1 MGKFAELCKGR
12 TMGAFFLLLLS
23 AGKTL
28 GHMEEDQTANP
39 LNRIQVC
46 SANWRVKVF
55 RVAAHSPPRSQA
67 GSPGRLPA
75 LAPTDPDLPHLGIR
89 LVRSRVRD
97 ARGVPDPA
105 IRWGFVNTVPG
116 FEAPAVWPS
125 NGPATRRLLPSGGFP
140 LVEFPDF
147 VGTMRRSESLASVSR
162 RFFCIRVA
170 IPRPAPVLCSRRSST
185 RNRRAWGW

>member
-1 MGKFAELCKGR
+1 MPASIGR
-12 TMGAFFLLLLS
+12 ENAQSHGRRS
-23 AGKTL
+23 NHGRD
-28 GHMEEDQTANP
+28 HDRVRVYIVNP
-39 LNRIQVC
+39 
-46 SANWRVKVF
+46 WVKLF

-140 LVEFPDF
+140 LVEFPD
-147 VGTMRRSESLASVSR
+147 VIGTMRRSESLASVSR

>member
-1 MGKFAELCKGR
+1 LA
-12 TMGAFFLLLLS
+12 
-23 AGKTL
+23 
-28 GHMEEDQTANP
+28 
-39 LNRIQVC
+39 
-46 SANWRVKVF
+46 
-55 RVAAHSPPRSQA
+55 PRSQA

-75 LAPTDPDLPHLGIR
+75 LAPTDPDVPDSGIR

-105 IRWGFVNTVPG
+105 IRWRFVNTVPG

-125 NGPATRRLLPSGGFP
+125 NGSATRRLLPLVGFP
-140 LVEFPDF
+140 LVEFPDC

-162 RFFCIRVA
+162 RFFCIRFA
-170 IPRPAPVLCSRRSST
+170 IPRPAPVVCSRRSST